1 MCIRDSLSAADLNEI
16 LSAMGS
22 TRLISRRHSNR
33 VIAHL
38 SDSRYWIRE
47 SSGARGEGSHYR
59 VTWEGTALG
68 TLMLVLW
75 PVRSHIRLWRS
86 RNPRTSYKHAMSGIM
101 KMGISEVE
109 LHTLVERIRSI
120 MPAYSGS
127 SESNHEKFLLSWWN
141 SQTSIVS

>member
-1 MCIRDSLSAADLNEI
+1 M
-16 LSAMGS
+16 
-22 TRLISRRHSNR
+22 
-33 VIAHL
+33 
-38 SDSRYWIRE
+38 
-47 SSGARGEGSHYR
+47 
-59 VTWEGTALG
+59 ALG

-101 KMGISEVE
+101 KMGISEGE

-120 MPAYSGS
+120 LPTSNMSSGLNY
-127 SESNHEKFLLSWWN
+127 EEFLLTWWN